1 MKKQIIQVLWGIAQ
15 GQPQVQGEAVVY
27 PNIREQLN
35 AIKALMSIE
44 GWEEEELPTPQSTP
58 AEHPTMPAE
67 HPTMPVER
75 PATPTTP
82 SETPAGRPST
92 PAEYSATLAECSTPT
107 ERPTAFTPP
116 HSIEQKQRPRRKKQ
130 LFIRGTSIPI
140 N

>member
-35 AIKALMSIE
+35 AIKARMSIQ

-58 AEHPTMPAE
+58 AEHPTMPAG
-67 HPTMPVER
+67 R
-75 PATPTTP
+75 PATPTKH
-82 SETPAGRPST
+82 SATPAGRHAT
-92 PAEYSATLAECSTPT
+92 PIENPATLAECPAPT
-107 ERPTAFTPP
+107 EYPTAFTPP
-116 HSIEQKQRPRRKKQ
+116 HPIQQKQRPRRKKQ

-140 N
+140 SR

>member
-44 GWEEEELPTPQSTP
+44 GWEEEELPTRQSTP
-58 AEHPTMPAE
+58 AEHPTMPAGR
-67 HPTMPVER
+67 PV
-75 PATPTTP
+75 TPTKH
-82 SETPAGRPST
+82 SATPAGRPAT
-92 PAEYSATLAECSTPT
+92 PVENPATLAECLAPT
-107 ERPTAFTPP
+107 QCPTAFTSP
-116 HSIEQKQRPRRKKQ
+116 HPIQQKQRPRRKKQ

-140 N
+140 SR

>member
-15 GQPQVQGEAVVY
+15 GQPQVQGEVVVY

-44 GWEEEELPTPQSTP
+44 GWEEEKLPTPQSI
-58 AEHPTMPAE
+58 PAE

-75 PATPTTP
+75 PATPATP
-82 SETPAGRPST
+82 SETPAGRPAT
-92 PAEYSATLAECSTPT
+92 PTEYSATLAESSAPT

-116 HSIEQKQRPRRKKQ
+116 HPIEQRQRPRRKKQ

>member
-58 AEHPTMPAE
+58 AEHPTMPA
-67 HPTMPVER
+67 
-75 PATPTTP
+75 
-82 SETPAGRPST
+82 GRPTT
-92 PAEYSATLAECSTPT
+92 PAEYPATPA

-116 HSIEQKQRPRRKKQ
+116 HPIEQKQRPRRKKQ